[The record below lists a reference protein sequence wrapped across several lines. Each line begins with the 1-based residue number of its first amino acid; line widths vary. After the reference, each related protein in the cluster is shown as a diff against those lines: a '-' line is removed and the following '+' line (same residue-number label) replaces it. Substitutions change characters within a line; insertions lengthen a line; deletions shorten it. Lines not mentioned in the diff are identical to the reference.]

1 MDETY
6 KPYVEKLLAGGMKTA
21 EDVAKFVETQTP
33 ELGREIIMWGAVSE
47 LVAPLTAFLAILST
61 IFLHIKY
68 KKGECYYD
76 ASAPYSQWLFVAC
89 NVIFFIV
96 ANFVFWFNIMDV
108 LYPIIAPRM
117 YILEKVSSF
126 IK

>member
-47 LVAPLTAFLAILST
+47 IVAPVIAFIAILSA
-61 IFLHIKY
+61 IFIHVKC
-68 KKGECYYD
+68 KKGDGYYD
-76 ASAPYSQWLFVAC
+76 APYGDLPLVAV
-89 NVIFFIV
+89 NTIYFIG

-108 LYPIIAPRM
+108 FYPIIAPRM

>member
-33 ELGREIIMWGAVSE
+33 ELGREMIMWGSVSE
-47 LVAPLTAFLAILST
+47 IVAPLIAFIAMLSAIF
-61 IFLHIKY
+61 IHIKC
-68 KKGECYYD
+68 KKSEGYYGARYGD
-76 ASAPYSQWLFVAC
+76 WPFVVL
-89 NVIFFIV
+89 NVLYFIA
-96 ANFVFWFNIMDV
+96 ANIVFWANIMDV
-108 LYPIIAPRM
+108 IYPFVAPRM

>member
-47 LVAPLTAFLAILST
+47 IVAPLMGMLIIVAAIYM
-61 IFLHIKY
+61 HIKCSHT
-68 KKGECYYD
+68 ETYYTG
-76 ASAPYSQWLFVAC
+76 SRENPPGVPFVI
-89 NVIFFIV
+89 VFGLVGFGIFAAEILD
-96 ANFVFWFNIMDV
+96 VF
-108 LYPIIAPRM
+108 YPLVAPRM
-117 YILEKVSSF
+117 YILEKISTF